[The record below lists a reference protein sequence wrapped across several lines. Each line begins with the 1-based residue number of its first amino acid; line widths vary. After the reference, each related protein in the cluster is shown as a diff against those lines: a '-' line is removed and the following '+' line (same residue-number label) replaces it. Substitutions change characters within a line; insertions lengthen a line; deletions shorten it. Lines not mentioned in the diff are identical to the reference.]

1 MPNRNINEFFNSK
14 NTIEE
19 LSKEDNF
26 VLSDYLAPIK
36 SFARITYNSIYVI
49 DYQSKNFE
57 YVSDNPLFLCGNTA
71 EEVQEKGYAFYF
83 ENVVEEDL
91 ELLLKINQI
100 GFDFFEK
107 TPIEERLN
115 LTISY
120 DFKLKTKTGQ
130 AILINHKL
138 TPIFLNSNGKM
149 WKAVCLVSLSSNKT
163 SGNIEVYNQKQQK
176 YWEFDITNNLW
187 EEKEKIQ
194 LTQRER
200 EILQLSV
207 QGYTVNEI
215 SEKAFISS
223 DTVKFHRRKLY
234 EKLEVANIAEAI
246 AFATNNKL
254 L

>member
-1 MPNRNINEFFNSK
+1 M
-14 NTIEE
+14 
-19 LSKEDNF
+19 
-26 VLSDYLAPIK
+26 
-36 SFARITYNSIYVI
+36 
-49 DYQSKNFE
+49 
-57 YVSDNPLFLCGNTA
+57 
-71 EEVQEKGYAFYF
+71 
-83 ENVVEEDL
+83 
-91 ELLLKINQI
+91 KINQI
-100 GFDFFEK
+100 GFEFFEK